1 MGLVAIDFVLQP
13 AVGADDRL
21 DAGGARGAVEL
32 HHAEEIGA
40 VGERQRRHA
49 VDRSARHR
57 FVEPHDAVAH
67 RILAMH
73 SQVNEARSGHAKK
86 ILPSRMN
93 RALAALLLGAT
104 CIALS
109 PIFVRVSEAGPTAT
123 AFWRVALAVPA
134 LWLLYALK
142 PKARLGRYTGKW
154 WLLFAAGFAFAGDLG
169 FWHSSIKLTS
179 VANSTLL
186 ANLAAIF
193 VTLAAWIFLRQRPKR
208 LFVAG
213 LVAALAGVALLVNA
227 SLEFS
232 GTALTGDALGVV
244 TAVFY
249 AGYLLAVKGL
259 RDRGERT
266 LHVMAVTS
274 TISAVFLFPV
284 ALASGEQML
293 PSSLLGW
300 GYLLGLA
307 LVSHAVGQGLI
318 AYALAHLRAAFSS
331 VSLLFQPV
339 MAALFAWVLLGE
351 ALVPL
356 QIAGG
361 IVVLIGIY
369 LARRGSN

>member
-1 MGLVAIDFVLQP
+1 MRP
-13 AVGADDRL
+13 
-21 DAGGARGAVEL
+21 
-32 HHAEEIGA
+32 
-40 VGERQRRHA
+40 
-49 VDRSARHR
+49 
-57 FVEPHDAVAH
+57 
-67 RILAMH
+67 
-73 SQVNEARSGHAKK
+73 
-86 ILPSRMN
+86 
-93 RALAALLLGAT
+93 ALAALLVGAT

-134 LWLLYALK
+134 LWLLY
-142 PKARLGRYTGKW
+142 PIRQKARGSAATTHW
-154 WLLFAAGFAFAGDLG
+154 PLFLAAGAAFAGDLG

-186 ANLAAIF
+186 ANLASLF
-193 VTLAAWIFLRQRPKR
+193 VTLVAWIFLGQRPKR
-208 LFVAG
+208 LFLAG
-213 LVAALAGVALLVNA
+213 LVAALGGVALLVNT
-227 SLEFS
+227 SLGFS
-232 GTALTGDALGVV
+232 GTALIGDALGVV
-244 TAVFY
+244 TAIFY

-259 RDRGERT
+259 RDRGEGT

-274 TISAVFLFPV
+274 TITAVFLFPV

-318 AYALAHLRAAFSS
+318 AYALAHLPAAFSS

-351 ALVPL
+351 PLVPL
-356 QIAGG
+356 QMAGG

-369 LARRGSN
+369 LARRGSS